1 LKNPNLRMVGCC
13 NELNAGYAADGYSR
27 SSPARTAVVF
37 VTFMVG
43 GLSLL
48 NAIAGAYSERLRV
61 IVISGAPPS
70 DTFGQDDLI
79 HHTTGL
85 KERDQ
90 AIRMFEHVT
99 TASVRLDP
107 KADPAFVLDQALLRC
122 LENSLPVYIEIPAN
136 IVEYPCD
143 APKPLI
149 LRQPQVSLPSVLRD
163 TLDLFTSYW
172 QDAQSPVILVGP
184 LARHSLTRDTLLSVI
199 EKLGCPVF
207 CQPDAKSIVPEVHPQ
222 FQGTFWGSIS
232 DSACLDVMMGADL
245 WVGIGTRST
254 DYNLVKGPTPPLI
267 DLSLDHLRAP
277 NGSLIGPATM
287 ADLSGCI
294 VASNL
299 TSYCMKSNGSAS
311 HAEDPP
317 KWIDMQTS
325 ISQPLT
331 RAGILKEIQSLLLP
345 NDTLIAETG
354 DSWFNAQMIKLPP
367 GVDYQMQMLYGSI
380 GWALPATLGS
390 QLAQPQGRSILMIG
404 DGSFQVTAQELS
416 TMIRLKTNSVIFIF
430 NNMGYRIEV
439 RISTPALDLQN

>member
-1 LKNPNLRMVGCC
+1 
-13 NELNAGYAADGYSR
+13 
-27 SSPARTAVVF
+27 
-37 VTFMVG
+37 
-43 GLSLL
+43 
-48 NAIAGAYSERLRV
+48 
-61 IVISGAPPS
+61 
-70 DTFGQDDLI
+70 
-79 HHTTGL
+79 
-85 KERDQ
+85 
-90 AIRMFEHVT
+90 
-99 TASVRLDP
+99 
-107 KADPAFVLDQALLRC
+107 
-122 LENSLPVYIEIPAN
+122 
-136 IVEYPCD
+136 
-143 APKPLI
+143 
-149 LRQPQVSLPSVLRD
+149 
-163 TLDLFTSYW
+163 
-172 QDAQSPVILVGP
+172 
-184 LARHSLTRDTLLSVI
+184 
-199 EKLGCPVF
+199 
-207 CQPDAKSIVPEVHPQ
+207 
-222 FQGTFWGSIS
+222 
-232 DSACLDVMMGADL
+232 
-245 WVGIGTRST
+245 
-254 DYNLVKGPTPPLI
+254 
-267 DLSLDHLRAP
+267 
-277 NGSLIGPATM
+277 M